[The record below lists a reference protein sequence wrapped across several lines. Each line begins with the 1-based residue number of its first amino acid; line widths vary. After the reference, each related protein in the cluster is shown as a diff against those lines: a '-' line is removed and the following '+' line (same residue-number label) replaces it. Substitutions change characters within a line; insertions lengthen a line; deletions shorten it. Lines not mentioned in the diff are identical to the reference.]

1 MNTRNDW
8 RPESSPLAS
17 PGGAPEPLLFTVDH
31 KPIPLEPENKTAP
44 PKDEWRV
51 PKRPFT
57 SRRGVRWVG
66 VCLLT
71 AAVGVAAW
79 YTTGRPASAPSPTA
93 TGKISIETKPTGISV
108 VIDGQPRG
116 VTPLVTSLAAG
127 RHKVEVRAGDEVKE
141 IPITLDAGE
150 QVSQYLEFQAVPDTG
165 RLRVDSD
172 PQGARV
178 LVDGQS
184 RGVAPVEIESLSP
197 GVHAVTLQ
205 GELGSVERQVTVE
218 AGGTSSL
225 IVPLMLKN
233 APLSGWLAVSA
244 PVELEIYEGG
254 HLLGTT
260 ASERLMVATGR
271 HDIEVANGTLGY
283 RAARTVN
290 VSAGRTA
297 TLPIEMPQGV
307 LHLNASPWAEVWI
320 DGKKIGETPI
330 GNLAIAIGPHE
341 VIFRNPQFPEQRH
354 AVTVTLTAP
363 ARLSVTLRR

>member
-1 MNTRNDW
+1 
-8 RPESSPLAS
+8 
-17 PGGAPEPLLFTVDH
+17 LFTVDH

-66 VCLLT
+66 ACLLT

-79 YTTGRPASAPSPTA
+79 YTAGRPASVPAPAA
-93 TGKISIETKPTGISV
+93 TGKISIDTKPTGISV

-116 VTPLVTSLAAG
+116 VTPLVASLAPG
-127 RHKVEVRAGDEVKE
+127 RHKIEVSAGNEVKE

-178 LVDGQS
+178 AVDGQS
-184 RGVAPVEIESLSP
+184 RGAAPVVVENLTP
-197 GVHAVTLQ
+197 GVHSVSLQ
-205 GELGSVERQVTVE
+205 GELGSVDRQVTIE
-218 AGGTSSL
+218 AGGTNSL
-225 IVPLMLKN
+225 VIPLMPRN

-260 ASERLMVATGR
+260 ASDRLMVATGR
-271 HDIEVANGTLGY
+271 HDIEVANTTLGF
-283 RAARTVN
+283 RAPRTVN
-290 VSAGRTA
+290 VFAGKTVA
-297 TLPIEMPQGV
+297 VPIEMPQGV

-354 AVTVTLTAP
+354 ALTVTLTAP
-363 ARLSVTLRR
+363 ARLSVTLKR